1 MKKKGTAENMG
12 AKSCLNVSDW
22 VTFLSNERQGMMSNV
37 VNFSVFLVAVIALI
51 LVTSGYVAFAIA
63 SGIIAF
69 GCAGWVY
76 FRVLEPLR
84 RRGNLADEILRR
96 IISRELED
104 TSSIRQEWL
113 LGLTVIRRGWFRQ
126 EKAILA
132 VLKRACRRQW
142 KTGLATLNET
152 WRPRWEAGLAA
163 LQETWCRE
171 RARLAAL
178 KDIWR
183 ARCEAK
189 LATLKQSWYRQRT
202 RLAALEETWRPR
214 WERGVSVLKETWCQ
228 GKTRLATLKETW
240 RRQWE
245 GAIGYSQA
253 SVAPAGTGTSY
264 PRGDLAPRNK
274 SKRVRSP
281 SRKKKDAT

>member
-1 MKKKGTAENMG
+1 MKRKNTAKNMG

-51 LVTSGYVAFAIA
+51 LVTSGYIVFAIA

-84 RRGNLADEILRR
+84 QRGKLADEILKG
-96 IISRELED
+96 IISGEFKD
-104 TSSIRQEWL
+104 VDSIREEWV

-126 EKAILA
+126 EKARLA
-132 VLKRACRRQW
+132 VLKRVWRHQR
-142 KTGLATLNET
+142 KT
-152 WRPRWEAGLAA
+152 
-163 LQETWCRE
+163 
-171 RARLAAL
+171 RLAAL
-178 KDIWR
+178 KEVWR
-183 ARCEAK
+183 PRGEAA
-189 LATLKQSWYRQRT
+189 LGSLKQTWYREKA
-202 RLAALEETWRPR
+202 RLAAVKETWRPR

-253 SVAPAGTGTSY
+253 SVAPAVTGTSY

-274 SKRVRSP
+274 SKKARSP
-281 SRKKKDAT
+281 GRKKKGAT